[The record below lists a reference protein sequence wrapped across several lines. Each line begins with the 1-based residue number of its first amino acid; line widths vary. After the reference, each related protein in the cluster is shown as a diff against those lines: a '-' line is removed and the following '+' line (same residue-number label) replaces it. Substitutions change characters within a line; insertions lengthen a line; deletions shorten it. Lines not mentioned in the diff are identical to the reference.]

1 MARTTVIKE
10 NETKNEKFERLALY
24 RMNKLLTTIE
34 QIENLASSQYE
45 STPEQVEKMEK
56 IVYEKWEN
64 CVNKLRN
71 KKSGKKAAFT
81 F

>member
-56 IVYEKWEN
+56 IVYEKWED
-64 CVNKLRN
+64 CINKLRS
-71 KKSGKKAAFT
+71 KKSGKKAAFA